1 MKKQKAIR
9 PEIQAILDK
18 RETQGLRFSILICIA
33 VVLFWIPGEFAVT
46 SGAVETPI
54 IIALFIVYLGLLG
67 LLLILLRN
75 VKRLPFIG
83 YSITGGLLFMIVVQ
97 PFVWY
102 YSVGWTA
109 VPASYLLKTIV
120 PQICFLGIVL
130 GSLPGRPAYPFII
143 TTGAVAMIVIHI
155 LLALGDPRSA
165 FTNNFL
171 DAVFGPS
178 VLVNFVISNI
188 LFVVLVGFLS
198 TLMANRSRKTVLEAV
213 DLQNMNSQLSRYFSP
228 SVVKKMAGAESSF
241 FRPGGSVHDVAVLF
255 SDIRS
260 FTAISESIPPDEVL
274 RLLSDYQRRM
284 TDAIFKYNGTLDKFI
299 GDGIMATF
307 GTPDPAPDDAE
318 RAVLAGL
325 EMMHA
330 LAAMNKE
337 READKLVPVRHGIGI
352 HFGPALVGNVGTSE
366 RLEFTVI
373 GDTVNAASRIES
385 ACKEKGREFL
395 VSKQVLERS
404 RLNIK
409 AEDLGFIEVKGKN
422 QPLNIFAP
430 RF

>member
-155 LLALGDPRSA
+155 LLALGD
-165 FTNNFL
+165 
-171 DAVFGPS
+171 
-178 VLVNFVISNI
+178 
-188 LFVVLVGFLS
+188 
-198 TLMANRSRKTVLEAV
+198 
-213 DLQNMNSQLSRYFSP
+213 
-228 SVVKKMAGAESSF
+228 
-241 FRPGGSVHDVAVLF
+241 
-255 SDIRS
+255 
-260 FTAISESIPPDEVL
+260 
-274 RLLSDYQRRM
+274 
-284 TDAIFKYNGTLDKFI
+284 
-299 GDGIMATF
+299 
-307 GTPDPAPDDAE
+307 
-318 RAVLAGL
+318 
-325 EMMHA
+325 
-330 LAAMNKE
+330 
-337 READKLVPVRHGIGI
+337 
-352 HFGPALVGNVGTSE
+352 
-366 RLEFTVI
+366 
-373 GDTVNAASRIES
+373 TVNAASRIES

-404 RLNIK
+404 RLNIE

-430 RF
+430 RYYQGLR